1 MKTSALFGALSLV
14 LLSACHSDNKDSQP
28 ETPVV
33 KTPVSLKLEFLSRY
47 SSHQFLVS
55 AAEITAFD
63 ATSKRAFVVNAKSGS
78 VDVLSL
84 LDPATPKL
92 IGQLQPSLTGAGKL
106 SVNSV
111 AVHQGLVA
119 LAIETEPKTQ
129 PGWVA
134 LYRAADLSLL
144 GQTQVGALPDM
155 LTFTPDGRYLL
166 VANEGEPSDNYQI
179 DPEGSV
185 SVIDVRDPA
194 KPVASTAHFRA
205 FNNQK
210 AALLAAG
217 VRLYGPNASVA
228 QDLEPEYLTV
238 SDDSQTAWVSLQENN
253 ALAIIDI
260 ASASISRI
268 VPLGTKDFGL
278 TNQGIAA
285 SDTQTSIDIKPWPGV
300 VGMYQPDTLANF
312 RHQGKTYLVS
322 ANEGDA
328 RAWGEG
334 DQAYWDGDVRQ
345 GFVEEIR
352 LKHLVHKSGFSRR
365 VGEDMPPQLSSLA
378 AGALLNP
385 QVFGYCGALAGDAG
399 QCREDNL
406 LGRLTLTW
414 THGYRQDAQGKPV
427 LFNAAGEIDPQGDR
441 LMYDK
446 LYAYGG
452 RSISIWSSEGQ
463 LVWDSGDQI
472 ERYLASADCRLG
484 KDRKLPCAEFFNS
497 NHEAGNSFGNRSDN
511 KGPEPEALAL
521 GKLGDKT
528 FAFVG
533 LERMGGVMVF
543 DITNPQA
550 PNIVDYLN
558 SREDWAT
565 EDPGTVL
572 ASVGDL
578 GPEGIHFISAADSPS
593 GEPLLL
599 VGNEV
604 SGTSA
609 IYRLKLSY

>member
-1 MKTSALFGALSLV
+1 MKTSVLFGALSLA
-14 LLSACHSDNKDSQP
+14 LLSACHSDSSDSAT

-33 KTPVSLKLEFLSRY
+33 KTPSSLKLELVSRY
-47 SSHQFLVS
+47 SSQQYLAS

-63 ATSKRAFVVNAKSGS
+63 PASKRAFVVNAQSGA

-84 LDPATPKL
+84 ADPAQPKL
-92 IGQLQPSLTGAGKL
+92 VGHVQPSLSITGKL

-111 AVHQGLVA
+111 AVRQGLVA
-119 LAIETEPKTQ
+119 LAIEVEPKTS

-134 LYRAADLSLL
+134 LYNATDLKPR
-144 GQTQVGALPDM
+144 GQIQVGALPDM

-185 SVIDVRDPA
+185 SVIQLSNPDA
-194 KPVASTAHFRA
+194 LTLATADFRA
-205 FNNQK
+205 FNPQK
-210 AALLAAG
+210 AALVQAG

-228 QDLEPEYLTV
+228 QDLEPEYLTIA
-238 SDDSQTAWVSLQENN
+238 DDSKTAWVSLQENN
-253 ALAIIDI
+253 ALAVIDI
-260 ASASISRI
+260 ASAS
-268 VPLGTKDFGL
+268 VTQLLPLGSKNFGL
-278 TNQGIAA
+278 PQQGIAA
-285 SDTQTSIDIKPWPGV
+285 SDTQTGIDIKPWPGV
-300 VGMYQPDTLANF
+300 FGFYQPDTLANY
-312 RHQGKTYLVS
+312 QQNGKTYLVT
-322 ANEGDA
+322 ANEGDT
-328 RAWGEG
+328 RAWGESN
-334 DQAYWDGDVRQ
+334 QAYWDGDASQ

-365 VGEDMPPQLSSLA
+365 AGEDMPPQLQALA

-385 QVFGYCGALAGDAG
+385 EVFGYCGAKASDPG
-399 QCREDNL
+399 QCREDDL
-406 LGRLTLTW
+406 LGRLTVAW
-414 THGYRQDAQGKPV
+414 THGYRQDLQGKPV
-427 LFNAAGEIDPQGDR
+427 LFNSSGEVDAQGDR
-441 LMYDK
+441 LMYDR

-452 RSISIWSSEGQ
+452 RSISIWSSDGQ

-472 ERYLASADCRLG
+472 ERYLAHPNCKLG
-484 KDRKLPCAEFFNS
+484 KDRQIPCAQFFNS
-497 NHEAGNSFGNRSDN
+497 NHEAGSSFGNRSDN

-543 DITNPQA
+543 DISNPQA
-550 PNIVDYLN
+550 PSIVDYLN
-558 SREDWAT
+558 SREDWTT
-565 EDPGTVL
+565 EDPATVL

-578 GPEGIHFISAADSPS
+578 GPEGIQFISAADSPS

-599 VGNEV
+599 IGNEV
-604 SGTSA
+604 SGTTA
-609 IYRLKLSY
+609 LYRLKLSY